1 MKQPMDKKKESKGPV
16 SDKKPMDLLLL
27 GLGIP
32 VPGVGP
38 TLEIKR
44 NNKTIADWVNGHAK
58 MKTSGPYS
66 GERGIRFR
74 RRTAEWITHTFRAHN
89 KETDLCAAKGAK
101 GRVGYRSLWVLGW
114 KL

>member
-58 MKTSGPYS
+58 MKTRVPTVENEASASDGVPLSGSHTPS
-66 GERGIRFR
+66 EHITKKLICVQPREQRG
-74 RRTAEWITHTFRAHN
+74 
-89 KETDLCAAKGAK
+89 
-101 GRVGYRSLWVLGW
+101 V
-114 KL
+114 